1 MGLICRPL
9 GQAVVLCPPFT
20 TTEDQIGQMFETLDK
35 ALKKVFKEV
44 A

>member
-1 MGLICRPL
+1 
-9 GQAVVLCPPFT
+9 VLCPPFI
-20 TTEDQIGQMFETLDK
+20 TTEEQMDTMFEKLET